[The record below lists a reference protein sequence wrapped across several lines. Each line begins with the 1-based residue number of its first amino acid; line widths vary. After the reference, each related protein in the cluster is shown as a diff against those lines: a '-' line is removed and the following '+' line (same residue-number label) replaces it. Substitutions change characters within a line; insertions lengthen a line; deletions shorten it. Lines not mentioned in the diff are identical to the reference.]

1 VKIVE
6 IYFPPHWKLEFSLE
20 KRNQENPIS
29 TSPLY
34 LPSTIICFPFSVNIN
49 EIQSDQRGEVSTD
62 FFFFLKSARNQ
73 QI

>member
-49 EIQSDQRGEVSTD
+49 EIQSDQRG
-62 FFFFLKSARNQ
+62 
-73 QI
+73 